1 MISEFFASI
10 PAWLYALI
18 IFSLRVGD
26 MSLDTLR
33 VLFVVRGKKTIS
45 WILGFFQ
52 SLLFVIA
59 ITSVLTQLDNIM
71 NVIGYAAGFATGNVL
86 GMMIEERL
94 AVGHIQLTIMSATR
108 GAAIC
113 DALRI
118 AGFGVTEIPGR
129 GKNGTVS
136 VILTNVYRKDVDRLE
151 TVILETDPEAF
162 VTREDVRPMRRGFW
176 RA

>member
-1 MISEFFASI
+1 MISELFVSI

-18 IFSLRVGD
+18 IFALRVGD

-86 GMMIEERL
+86 GMLIEERL

-151 TVILETDPEAF
+151 TIILETDPEAF

>member
-1 MISEFFASI
+1 MLEIVSS
-10 PAWLYALI
+10 PSAWIGALT
-18 IFSLRVGD
+18 IFGLRITD

-33 VLFVVRGKKTIS
+33 MLFVVRGRKGIA
-45 WILGFFQ
+45 WVLGFCQ
-52 SLLFVIA
+52 SAVFVIA
-59 ITSVLTQLDNIM
+59 ITRVLSDLSNPLM
-71 NVIGYAAGFATGNVL
+71 VLGYAAGFATGNVL
-86 GMMIEERL
+86 GMIIEERL
-94 AVGHIQLTIMSATR
+94 AVGHIQLTIISVNR

-136 VILTNVYRKDVDRLE
+136 VILTSVFRKDVDRLE

-162 VTREDVRPMRRGFW
+162 VTREDVR
-176 RA
+176 